1 MKKNLLWMLAAILT
15 CGAMFTSCASNEDS
29 PVQPEPPVLPDQAA
43 MFVQNVLADG
53 RYTPG
58 VMTSAEGKLY
68 YLCLHVADVEE
79 AKAEFLKLLPEG
91 VAETAFEQPVQA
103 LYSEMTGYKLYDLQ
117 NDETDIIT
125 FEVITERM
133 ISMMGYAWVELS
145 RDLQEALQANVII
158 YMPEADNDDLNN
170 IIKSFSNIMSMCQ
183 LDQED
188 PSHIICTMPSKEVY
202 FNLAPAFITTKMML
216 TSVSTEE
223 GNQVMTV
230 TDNDGNSYGKLTLVP
245 NANTS
250 NGAQLQY
257 LLDEDLQANFQ
268 EKSGMKFPIAKMSF
282 FVTEAE
288 EPAAE

>member
-43 MFVQNVLADG
+43 MFVQNVLSDG
-53 RYTPG
+53 RYTPD

-91 VAETAFEQPVQA
+91 VAETAFEIPVQS
-103 LYSEMTGYKLYDLQ
+103 LYREVTGYELNAPQKNGIDS
-117 NDETDIIT
+117 IA
-125 FEVITERM
+125 FEVITDRM
-133 ISMMGYAWVELS
+133 VSMMGYAWVELS
-145 RDLQEALQANVII
+145 RDLQQALQANVII
-158 YMPEADNDDLNN
+158 YMPKADNDDLNN
-170 IIKSFSNIMSMCQ
+170 ILMSFSNIMSMCQ
-183 LDQED
+183 LDPED

-202 FNLAPAFITTKMML
+202 MNLAPAFITTKMVL

-230 TDNDGNSYGKLTLVP
+230 TDNDGNSYGKMTLVP
-245 NANTS
+245 SANTS

-268 EKSGMKFPIAKMSF
+268 EKSGMKMPIAKISF
-282 FVTEAE
+282 FVAEA